1 MNHHQLH
8 GSLHQTSRRSFLRAC
23 AGVFGTAASVAA
35 QSASDY
41 KALVCVFLFG
51 GNDGNNMIVPLD
63 SQAYATYAK
72 GRQSIALPARELLP
86 IQAQGRAYGVHPGLA
101 DLHKLYQE
109 KRLAVAANVGML
121 VKPLTREEV
130 MAPRAPLPRNLY
142 SHSDQ
147 VQQWQSS
154 NPLGGSATGW
164 LGRATDVLIPDSAP
178 GAGPAF
184 PAISFNGNSLLLTGL
199 RTRPANF
206 GGNGA
211 YGLEG
216 IGGGGREDAARVT
229 AIEKMMSM
237 ETGMTLMSAFG
248 DVLAT
253 GMRNAQELRRSFE
266 GAPTLRTVFP
276 QSGLGEQFKQV
287 AQMIALRQR
296 LGARRQVF
304 IIGQGGYDN
313 HSKLIEGQA
322 GLFSTLG
329 PALNAFYRA
338 TEELAVANSVTLFT
352 ETEFGRTFGP
362 SSTEGSDHA
371 WGNHQLVIGGAV
383 KGGEM
388 YGRFP
393 DLTIQGP
400 DDAGDRGYWIPTTS
414 LDQYAASLSAWFGVP
429 GSEMTSI
436 LPNLSNFSGKPAPAF
451 LG

>member
-1 MNHHQLH
+1 MNLH
-8 GSLHQTSRRSFLRAC
+8 GSLHQTSRRSFLRTC
-23 AGVFGTAASVAA
+23 AGVFGGAASLAA
-35 QSASDY
+35 QSAADY

-51 GNDGNNMIVPLD
+51 GNDGGNTIVPLD
-63 SQAYATYAK
+63 PQAHALYAK
-72 GRQSIALPARELLP
+72 GRQSIALGARELLP
-86 IQAQGRAYGVHPGLA
+86 VQGQGRAYGLHPGLTG
-101 DLHKLYQE
+101 LHRLYQE
-109 KRLAVAANVGML
+109 KRMAVIANVGML
-121 VKPLTREEV
+121 VKPVTREEA
-130 MAPRAPLPRNLY
+130 MAPRAPVPRNLY

-164 LGRATDVLIPDSAP
+164 LGRATDLLTPELGSAS
-178 GAGPAF
+178 AGPAF

-211 YGLEG
+211 YGLESV
-216 IGGGGREDAARVT
+216 GGGGREDAARVN
-229 AIEKMMSM
+229 AVEKMMSM

-266 GAPTLRTVFP
+266 GAPALRTVFP
-276 QSGLGEQFKQV
+276 QTGLAEQFKQA

-304 IIGQGGYDN
+304 IVGHGGYDN
-313 HSKLIEGQA
+313 HSKLIENQA
-322 GLFSTLG
+322 NLFATLG
-329 PALNAFYRA
+329 PAMNAFYRA
-338 TEELAVANSVTLFT
+338 TEELGVADRVTLFT

-383 KGGEM
+383 KGGEL

-414 LDQYAASLSAWFGVP
+414 LDQYAASLTAWFGVP
-429 GSEMTSI
+429 GGEMESI
-436 LPNLSNFSGKPAPAF
+436 LPNLANFAGRSTPAF
-451 LG
+451 FG

>member
-1 MNHHQLH
+1 MMNPVHR
-8 GSLHQTSRRSFLRAC
+8 SLHHPSRRSFLGAC
-23 AGVFGTAASVAA
+23 AGVFGTAASLAA
-35 QSASDY
+35 QSAADY

-51 GNDGNNMIVPLD
+51 GNDGNNLIVPLD
-63 SQAYATYAK
+63 APGYATYAK
-72 GRQSIALPARELLP
+72 GRQNIALGARELLP
-86 IQAQGRAYGVHPGLA
+86 VQAQGRAFGVHPGLA
-101 DLHKLYQE
+101 DLHKLYLE
-109 KRLAVAANVGML
+109 KRMAVVANVGML

-154 NPLGGSATGW
+154 NPLGASATGW
-164 LGRATDVLIPDSAP
+164 LGRATDLLVPETDASA
-178 GAGPAF
+178 APAF

-216 IGGGGREDAARVT
+216 LGGGGREDAARVS

-276 QSGLGEQFKQV
+276 QTGLAEQLKQV

-304 IIGQGGYDN
+304 ILGQGGYDN
-313 HSKLIEGQA
+313 HSNLLESQA
-322 GLFSTLG
+322 GLFATLG

-362 SSTEGSDHA
+362 SSTAGSDHA

-400 DDAGDRGYWIPTTS
+400 DDAGDRGYWIPSTP
-414 LDQYAASLSAWFGVP
+414 LDQYAAGLSSWFGVP
-429 GSEMTSI
+429 GGELGTI
-436 LPNLSNFSGKPAPAF
+436 LPNLVNFAGRSAPAF